1 MTRAYVALGSNL
13 GDREGTLRSA
23 LEALAAEPG
32 IDVVAVS
39 RFYDTEPVG
48 YVDQPRF
55 LNGAAALETELP
67 ARELLERL
75 LAVELR
81 FGRSREDVPPQGPR
95 TIDLDLL
102 LYGDAEIDEPG
113 PPGAA
118 SATARETVRARA
130 PGGSRSGP
138 GGARK
143 RPGAG
148 HPGAATLSPRC
159 PTSTISTSTR
169 QTSSSS

>member
-13 GDREGTLRSA
+13 GDREATLRAA

-81 FGRSREDVPPQGPR
+81 FGRSRDDVPSQGPR
-95 TIDLDLL
+95 TLDLDLL

-113 PPGAA
+113 LRVPHPRLHERRFVLEPLTDLDPALEVPGNGQVQEIL
-118 SATARETVRARA
+118 ARL
-130 PGGSRSGP
+130 
-138 GGARK
+138 
-143 RPGAG
+143 
-148 HPGAATLSPRC
+148 H
-159 PTSTISTSTR
+159 
-169 QTSSSS
+169 

>member
-1 MTRAYVALGSNL
+1 VTRAYVALGSNL

-113 PPGAA
+113 LRVPHPRLHERRFVLEPLADLDPALEVPGNGQVQEIL
-118 SATARETVRARA
+118 ARL
-130 PGGSRSGP
+130 
-138 GGARK
+138 
-143 RPGAG
+143 
-148 HPGAATLSPRC
+148 H
-159 PTSTISTSTR
+159 
-169 QTSSSS
+169 

>member
-23 LEALAAEPG
+23 LEALAAEPE

-55 LNGAAALETELP
+55 LNGAAAIETELP

-81 FGRSREDVPPQGPR
+81 FGRSRDDVPSQGPR

-113 PPGAA
+113 LRVPHPRLHERRFVLEPLADLDPALEVPGNGQVQEIL
-118 SATARETVRARA
+118 ARL
-130 PGGSRSGP
+130 
-138 GGARK
+138 
-143 RPGAG
+143 
-148 HPGAATLSPRC
+148 H
-159 PTSTISTSTR
+159 
-169 QTSSSS
+169 

>member
-23 LEALAAEPG
+23 LDALAAEPG

-95 TIDLDLL
+95 TLDLDLL

-113 PPGAA
+113 LRVPHPRLHERRFVLEPLADLDPALEVPGNGQVQEIL
-118 SATARETVRARA
+118 ARL
-130 PGGSRSGP
+130 
-138 GGARK
+138 
-143 RPGAG
+143 
-148 HPGAATLSPRC
+148 H
-159 PTSTISTSTR
+159 
-169 QTSSSS
+169 

>member
-13 GDREGTLRSA
+13 GDREGTLRTA

-48 YVDQPRF
+48 YTDQPRF

-81 FGRSREDVPPQGPR
+81 FGRSREDVPSQGPR
-95 TIDLDLL
+95 TRDLDLL
-102 LYGDAEIDEPG
+102 QYGDAEIDEPG
-113 PPGAA
+113 LRVPHPRLHERRFVLEPLADLDPALEVPGNGQVQDIL
-118 SATARETVRARA
+118 ARL
-130 PGGSRSGP
+130 
-138 GGARK
+138 
-143 RPGAG
+143 
-148 HPGAATLSPRC
+148 H
-159 PTSTISTSTR
+159 
-169 QTSSSS
+169 

>member
-1 MTRAYVALGSNL
+1 VTRAYVALGSNL
-13 GDREGTLRSA
+13 GDREATLRAA

-81 FGRSREDVPPQGPR
+81 FGRSRDDVPSQGPR
-95 TIDLDLL
+95 TLDLDLL

-113 PPGAA
+113 LRVPHPRLHERRFVLEPLTDLDPALEVPGNGQVQEIL
-118 SATARETVRARA
+118 ARL
-130 PGGSRSGP
+130 
-138 GGARK
+138 
-143 RPGAG
+143 
-148 HPGAATLSPRC
+148 H
-159 PTSTISTSTR
+159 
-169 QTSSSS
+169 

>member
-81 FGRSREDVPPQGPR
+81 FGRSRDDVPSQGPR
-95 TIDLDLL
+95 TLDLDLL

-113 PPGAA
+113 LRVPHPRLHERRFVLEPLTDLDPALEVPGNGQVQEIL
-118 SATARETVRARA
+118 ARL
-130 PGGSRSGP
+130 
-138 GGARK
+138 
-143 RPGAG
+143 
-148 HPGAATLSPRC
+148 H
-159 PTSTISTSTR
+159 
-169 QTSSSS
+169 

>member
-23 LEALAAEPG
+23 LDALAAEPG

-48 YVDQPRF
+48 FVDQPRF

-113 PPGAA
+113 LRVPHPRLHERRFVLQPLADLDPALEVPGNGQVQDIL
-118 SATARETVRARA
+118 ARL
-130 PGGSRSGP
+130 
-138 GGARK
+138 
-143 RPGAG
+143 
-148 HPGAATLSPRC
+148 H
-159 PTSTISTSTR
+159 
-169 QTSSSS
+169 